1 MKETAYLE
9 LEFVLLVLF
18 SFVVPAAVYGYLY
31 RMRSIAR
38 VTVLLLSLCLIL
50 VAGLDLALVSILRDI
65 AVGSSSSLDD
75 RLFVGELR
83 IALYLLPATFA
94 GTGVNMI
101 SHLLIEHLTR
111 AEKRHDHGER
121 GDR

>member
-1 MKETAYLE
+1 MKESAFLE

-18 SFVVPAAVYGYLY
+18 SFVIPALVYGYLY
-31 RMRSIAR
+31 RKRSIAR
-38 VTVLLLSLCLIL
+38 VTVLLLSVCLIL
-50 VAGLDLALVSILRDI
+50 MAGLDLALLSVLREI
-65 AVGSSSSLDD
+65 AVHSLSPYDD
-75 RLFVGELR
+75 KIFGGELR

-111 AEKRHDHGER
+111 AEKRHDHEEKG
-121 GDR
+121 